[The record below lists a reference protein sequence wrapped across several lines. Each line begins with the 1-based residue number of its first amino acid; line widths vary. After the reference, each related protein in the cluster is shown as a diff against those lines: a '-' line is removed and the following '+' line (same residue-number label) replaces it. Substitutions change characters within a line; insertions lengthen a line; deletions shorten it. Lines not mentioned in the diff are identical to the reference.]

1 MELDPSLFISVLRWI
16 SLISKRIHSNI
27 KKMFFFQ
34 TLKCKYTYL
43 SQFSTDITSMLPW
56 FKVWWHGQKMS
67 LSRYTTSG
75 TKIIILDYESKY
87 FCLYDNVNNSSQY
100 SIFDFDLSL
109 GTVLNQLN
117 LPVLFCYVTYC
128 IVVVF
133 PSLFHSLQYYTNTT
147 VPRFFRRR
155 LLLLQKCSP
164 RVNIN
169 DDTKPTNLF
178 MVVVGLVEEGCN
190 QKI

>member
-1 MELDPSLFISVLRWI
+1 M
-16 SLISKRIHSNI
+16 
-27 KKMFFFQ
+27 
-34 TLKCKYTYL
+34 

-67 LSRYTTSG
+67 LSRNTTSG
-75 TKIIILDYESKY
+75 TKKIILDYESKY

-133 PSLFHSLQYYTNTT
+133 PSLFLFSAIPTT
-147 VPRFFRRR
+147 VPRFFRR
-155 LLLLQKCSP
+155 LQKCSP

-169 DDTKPTNLF
+169 DDNTKPTNLF
-178 MVVVGLVEEGCN
+178 MVVGWLEEGCN

>member
-1 MELDPSLFISVLRWI
+1 M
-16 SLISKRIHSNI
+16 
-27 KKMFFFQ
+27 
-34 TLKCKYTYL
+34 

-67 LSRYTTSG
+67 LSRNTTSG
-75 TKIIILDYESKY
+75 TKKIILDYESKY

-155 LLLLQKCSP
+155 LLLLLQKCSP

-178 MVVVGLVEEGCN
+178 MVVGLVEEGCN

>member
-1 MELDPSLFISVLRWI
+1 
-16 SLISKRIHSNI
+16 
-27 KKMFFFQ
+27 
-34 TLKCKYTYL
+34 
-43 SQFSTDITSMLPW
+43 
-56 FKVWWHGQKMS
+56 MS
-67 LSRYTTSG
+67 LSRNTTSG
-75 TKIIILDYESKY
+75 TKKIILDYESKY

-169 DDTKPTNLF
+169 DDNTKPTNLF
-178 MVVVGLVEEGCN
+178 MVVGWRRDVTKKFRSACEN
-190 QKI
+190 KIVPNTIIFLAISLYCSDSITCSDF